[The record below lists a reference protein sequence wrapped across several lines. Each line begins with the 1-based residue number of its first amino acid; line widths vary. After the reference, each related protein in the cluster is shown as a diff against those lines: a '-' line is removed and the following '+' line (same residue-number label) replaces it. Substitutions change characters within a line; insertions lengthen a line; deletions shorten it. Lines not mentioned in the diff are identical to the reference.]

1 MPDFQEG
8 LDQMVPQDK
17 MDDQD
22 HEDQRD
28 SRETKDLL
36 DQQEEP
42 QLEEIPKDLDQEVS
56 SLRSKDV
63 LSLDKEVS
71 STI

>member
-1 MPDFQEG
+1 M
-8 LDQMVPQDK
+8 
-17 MDDQD
+17 
-22 HEDQRD
+22 
-28 SRETKDLL
+28 L

-42 QLEEIPKDLDQEVS
+42 RLEEIPKDLDQEVS
-56 SLRSKDV
+56 SLKSKDV